1 MIPLNHFLQEYY
13 LDPILNKRDLYRF
26 VNIIIDSSNKKRITK
41 KSCTRNVEI
50 TYLGKINDLFYF
62 DVFTSKVTFSS
73 AQSIRNEQLMKED
86 SYAFDDIML
95 GVNDKGTIVKV
106 KNLKEMQKRWTE
118 TKLELRKDH
127 EGFEF
132 EDFLSAI
139 TAVLDDE
146 DKTVYFLNT
155 KGVFGLYFHG
165 LFGKNDVEKMPIKRK
180 CTLLDLDNTEITE
193 EISIDKRGPQI
204 IIGAEKSDDATKK
217 MISNTIEIQNYQGI
231 ISYNASNQLT
241 EANLKI
247 ETENRNLNYNIVW
260 VG

>member
-1 MIPLNHFLQEYY
+1 MIQQNYFLEEY
-13 LDPILNKRDLYRF
+13 DFEPILEKKLFYRF
-26 VNIIIDSSNKKRITK
+26 KTVTKYIGKKRIVDIG
-41 KSCTRNVEI
+41 CTRNVEI

-62 DVFTSKVTFSS
+62 DIFTSKVTFSS
-73 AQSIRNEQLMKED
+73 AQSIRNEQLMKVD
-86 SYAFDDIML
+86 SYAFDDLML

-118 TKLELRKDH
+118 TKVELRKDH

-146 DKTVYFLNT
+146 DKTVYFLNS
-155 KGVFGLYFHG
+155 KGMFGLYFHG

-180 CTLLDLDNTEITE
+180 ITLLDFDNTEITE
-193 EISIDKRGPQI
+193 EIWIDKRGPQI
-204 IIGAEKSDDATKK
+204 IIGAEKGNDANKK
-217 MISNTIEIQNYQGI
+217 ITSNTIEIQNYQGI
-231 ISYNASNQLT
+231 VSYNASNQLI

-247 ETENRNLNYNIVW
+247 ETENRNLNYNILW

>member
-1 MIPLNHFLQEYY
+1 MALSNYFLAEFYLEPVLNQKIYY
-13 LDPILNKRDLYRF
+13 KFETIKT
-26 VNIIIDSSNKKRITK
+26 DSSSKRRVTEK
-41 KSCTRNVEI
+41 LCTRNVEI
-50 TYLGKINDLFYF
+50 TYLGKISDVFYF
-62 DVFTSKVTFSS
+62 DVFTSKVVFTSN
-73 AQSIRNEQLMKED
+73 QSIRNEQLMKED
-86 SYAFDDIML
+86 SYAFDDLML
-95 GVNDKGTIVKV
+95 GVNDKGTIVKI

-155 KGVFGLYFHG
+155 KAMFGLYFHG